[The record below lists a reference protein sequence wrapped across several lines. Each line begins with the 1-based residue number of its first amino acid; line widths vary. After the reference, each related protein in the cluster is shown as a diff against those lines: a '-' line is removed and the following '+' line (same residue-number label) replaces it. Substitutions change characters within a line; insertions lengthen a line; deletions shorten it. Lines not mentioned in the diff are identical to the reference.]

1 MVRLLTILSIAAV
14 LAMQPVA
21 AQQPSCADLLEQAE
35 SIRAMRDRNAAEGV
49 ERGRELLERL
59 ADSAVAECT
68 AGVMMVHGAV
78 ASNLH
83 ILGEHEAAIEAVDQA
98 LVLAGDVTDPVRIAS
113 VRRTA
118 GVVFWEI
125 GAHDRA
131 LEHYLAALEASRAA
145 DDIGGAA
152 RAAGNIGN
160 LHNSLGNWE
169 EARVYHGQAL
179 EGFEEIGWQ
188 EGIAGTLVNLGALA
202 ARMAESHAEA
212 GDSEA
217 ARAEHQANFD
227 YNRRALGL
235 FEELENPRG
244 IAYAADNIAR
254 ALIHLGRV
262 EEALDYHEQ
271 ALELRREV
279 GDTTGVVNSLQTGA
293 DAYLALG
300 REDEALALL
309 AEAEALVPGEN
320 RVLLQQI
327 LRRQVS
333 ALETRGDYQ
342 SAFRRL
348 ERLMSL
354 NDAQA
359 TEDLAARVE
368 QLQQT
373 FRADQLERELA
384 LERARSEVSEQRLR
398 RQRLIIAGSIVTV
411 VLLLVVMALLYSR
424 LRLGRRVSHTLDRAA
439 RTDPL
444 TGLSNRRDMSERID
458 RALLRRN
465 EDNEPS
471 SLIMADID
479 SFKRIN
485 DTLGH
490 QVGDDVLVHV
500 ANLIR
505 NQVRGM
511 DVAAR
516 WGGEE
521 FLILLPGTRESG
533 ARSVSENLR
542 RAIEESPPRVSG
554 RPLSLTMT
562 FGLTEIEPGAGFNDL
577 VKRVDDAMY
586 AGKARGKNRVVSTA
600 ELAS

>member
-1 MVRLLTILSIAAV
+1 MVRFLLILSVTAV
-14 LAMQPVA
+14 LATQLVS
-21 AQQPSCADLLEQAE
+21 AQQPSCADLLERAE
-35 SIRAMRDRNAAEGV
+35 SIRSMRDRDAAEGV
-49 ERGRELLERL
+49 ERGRELLEQL
-59 ADSAVAECT
+59 ADSAATECT

-98 LVLAGDVTDPVRIAS
+98 LVLAEGVEDPIQIAS

-131 LEHYLAALEASRAA
+131 LEHYLAALAASRAA
-145 DDIGGAA
+145 DDVAGAA

-160 LHNSLGNWE
+160 LHNSLGNWQD
-169 EARVYHGQAL
+169 ARVYHRQAL

-202 ARMAESHAEA
+202 ARMAESNAEG
-212 GDSEA
+212 GDAEA
-217 ARAEHQANFD
+217 ARAEHEANLK
-227 YNRRALGL
+227 YNRRALSL

-254 ALIHLGRV
+254 AMIHLGRV
-262 EEALDYHEQ
+262 GEAFDYYRQ
-271 ALELRREV
+271 SLELRREV
-279 GDTTGVVNSLQTGA
+279 GDTTGVIHSLQTGA
-293 DAYLALG
+293 EAHLALG
-300 REDEALALL
+300 QADEALTLL
-309 AEAEALVPGEN
+309 SEGEVLVPDEN
-320 RVLLQQI
+320 RNLLRAI
-327 LRRQVS
+327 FERQVS
-333 ALETRGDYQ
+333 ALEARGDYQ

-359 TEDLAARVE
+359 AEDMAARVE
-368 QLQQT
+368 QLQET

-384 LERARSEVSEQRLR
+384 LERARSEVSEQRVR
-398 RQRLIIAGSIVTV
+398 RQQLISAGSIVAV
-411 VLLLVVMALLYSR
+411 VLLLVVLGLLYSR
-424 LRLGRRVSHTLDRAA
+424 LRLGRRVSRTLDQAA

-444 TGLSNRRDMSERID
+444 TGLSNRRDMSEKID
-458 RALLRRN
+458 QVLLRRN
-465 EDNEPS
+465 EDNEPA

-490 QVGDDVLVHV
+490 QVGDEVLVHV

-505 NQVRGM
+505 NQVRGV
-511 DVAAR
+511 DAAAR

-542 RAIEESPPRVSG
+542 CALAESPPTVGG

-577 VKRVDDAMY
+577 IKRVDDAMY
-586 AGKARGKNRVVSTA
+586 AGKARGKNQVVSTA

>member
-1 MVRLLTILSIAAV
+1 MTAV
-14 LAMQPVA
+14 LATQSVS
-21 AQQPSCADLLEQAE
+21 AQQPSCAGLLEQAE
-35 SIRAMRDRNAAEGV
+35 SIRSMRDRNAAEGV
-49 ERGRELLERL
+49 ERGRELLEQL
-59 ADSAVAECT
+59 ADSAATECT
-68 AGVMMVHGAV
+68 AGVMMLHGAV

-98 LVLAGDVTDPVRIAS
+98 LVLAEDVEDPVRIAS

-145 DDIGGAA
+145 DDVGGAA

-169 EARVYHGQAL
+169 EARVYHRQAL
-179 EGFEEIGWQ
+179 EGFEETGWQ

-202 ARMAESHAEA
+202 ARMAESYAEA
-212 GDSEA
+212 GNAEA
-217 ARAEHQANFD
+217 ARAEHEANLE

-235 FEELENPRG
+235 FEALENPRG

-262 EEALDYHEQ
+262 EEAFDYYSQ
-271 ALELRREV
+271 SLELRRQV
-279 GDTTGVVNSLQTGA
+279 GDTTGVINSLQTGA
-293 DAYLALG
+293 EAHMALG
-300 REDEALALL
+300 QADEALTLL
-309 AEAEALVPGEN
+309 SEAEGLLPEEN
-320 RVLLQQI
+320 RNLLREI
-327 LRRQVS
+327 LELQVS
-333 ALETRGDYQ
+333 ALEARGEYR

-359 TEDLAARVE
+359 AEDMAARVE

-384 LERARSEVSEQRLR
+384 LARARSEVSEQRIR
-398 RQRLIIAGSIVTV
+398 RQQLISAGSIVTV
-411 VLLLVVMALLYSR
+411 VLLLVVLGLLYSR
-424 LRLGRRVSHTLDRAA
+424 LRLGRRVSHTLDVAS

-444 TGLSNRRDMSERID
+444 TGLSNRRDMSEKID
-458 RALLRRN
+458 QALLRRN
-465 EDNEPS
+465 EDNEPA

-490 QVGDDVLVHV
+490 QVGDEVIVHV

-505 NQVRGM
+505 KQVRGV
-511 DVAAR
+511 DAAAR

-533 ARSVSENLR
+533 AHSVSENLR
-542 RAIEESPPRVSG
+542 RAIEESPPTVGG

-562 FGLTEIEPGAGFNDL
+562 FGFTEIEPGAGFNDL